1 MIQVIATSEPNKN
14 VLIVKAPETIQQQ
27 IEKILLVL
35 DSPTNNK
42 ELYIRKINYISA
54 TDLST
59 IISNI
64 IRYKNGTGICVGDN
78 NTNKLVILEEKEK
91 LKDLLYVINK
101 IDQKSNMAN
110 SSFIIKL
117 KNAKA
122 DQISNLLGGIK

>member
-64 IRYKNGTGICVGDN
+64 IRYKNGTGICVGDT
-78 NTNKLVILEEKEK
+78 NTNKLIILEEKEK
-91 LKDLLYVINK
+91 LKDLMYVINK

-122 DQISNLLGGIK
+122 DQISNLLGEIK

>member
-1 MIQVIATSEPNKN
+1 MIQIIATSEPNKN

-64 IRYKNGTGICVGDN
+64 IRYKNGTGICVGDT
-78 NTNKLVILEEKEK
+78 NTNKLIILEEKEK
-91 LKDLLYVINK
+91 LKDLMYVINK

>member
-42 ELYIRKINYISA
+42 ELYIRKINYILA

-64 IRYKNGTGICVGDN
+64 IRYKNGTGICVGDT
-78 NTNKLVILEEKEK
+78 NTNKLIILEEKEK
-91 LKDLLYVINK
+91 LKDLMYVINK